1 MLDKNHGHKVHKK
14 PSSHGSVVALCR
26 AASLN
31 TIFVEQISNALLPT
45 YSACYL
51 TASSLLLLLGRR
63 ALPQKCGGFSMPIMR
78 MK

>member
-1 MLDKNHGHKVHKK
+1 MLDKNHGHKAHKK

-45 YSACYL
+45 YSACCL
-51 TASSLLLLLGRR
+51 TASSLLLLGRR
-63 ALPQKCGGFSMPIMR
+63 ALPQKRGGFSVPIMR
-78 MK
+78 TK